1 MSFPSREPHLLRTT
15 SSSRWCSRQ
24 HVFIV
29 VCTVILCFA
38 FLPRESHL
46 PLQFAPTPPCPA
58 EYVTV
63 TRPPP
68 PQSTSTNL
76 APKQFVKGSPT
87 TGKFRD
93 ALRPDVHY
101 VTSFCLGGF
110 TNQFM
115 CFANLVYLG
124 MISDRVSVIP
134 PFTPS
139 HHISTSAGTVA
150 FGEVFDLDSLRN
162 TLKKPLIEWADIKNF
177 PTHRDARSFAA
188 EESLGCWNP
197 RDGNPSGQSFSEH
210 LHLDVSYTQV
220 PGEMFIN
227 PDHWHDHTNLW
238 NVAALLYPKHPLFED
253 RTFPVA
259 HASPKGNYAP
269 PDRHLA
275 CLDTTYYMGSG
286 AAPFEWER
294 SWSPV
299 WRYVATHIKFT
310 QKVNDL
316 ADKAIRKAFK
326 VRPSAAMPPFIA
338 VHVRHGDFG
347 RTCSSSDPEDCF
359 AALPAFARRVEEVK
373 QELMETKGLRV
384 NRVLISSDDTTEFFW
399 QQVEALGWRDI
410 DHGVE
415 QTVER
420 HGEWYL
426 PIIDVA
432 THSRAVG
439 FVGTSGSTLSLVSAR
454 RVENWSGGPT
464 RLVNWG
470 YKGADDH

>member
-1 MSFPSREPHLLRTT
+1 MSFPSRESRSLR
-15 SSSRWCSRQ
+15 SSRLVLTTTRLYRGLHGHS
-24 HVFIV
+24 VLS
-29 VCTVILCFA
+29 ILTA
-38 FLPRESHL
+38 RRES
-46 PLQFAPTPPCPA
+46 PSTAICAYPTGRA
-58 EYVTV
+58 ARIVSS
-63 TRPPP
+63 R
-68 PQSTSTNL
+68 
-76 APKQFVKGSPT
+76 FVKGSST
-87 TGKFRD
+87 TGRFRD
-93 ALRPDVHY
+93 ALRPDLHY

-110 TNQFM
+110 TNQFI
-115 CFANLVYLG
+115 CFANLIYLG
-124 MISDRVSVIP
+124 MISERVPVIP

-139 HHISTSAGTVA
+139 HHIS
-150 FGEVFDLDSLRN
+150 FGEVFDLDSLR
-162 TLKKPLIEWADIKNF
+162 TALKKPLIEWADIKNF

-210 LHLDVSYTQV
+210 LHLDVSYTQI

-238 NVAALLYPKHPLFED
+238 NVAALLYPKRPLFED
-253 RTFPVA
+253 RTFPVT

-326 VRPSAAMPPFIA
+326 VRSSAPMPPFIA

-347 RTCSSSDPEDCF
+347 RTCSSKDPEDCF

-373 QELMETKGLRV
+373 QELMEKKGLRV
-384 NRVLISSDDTTEFFW
+384 NRVLISSDDTTELFW

-426 PIIDVA
+426 PVIDVA
-432 THSRAVG
+432 THSLAVG

-454 RVENWSGGPT
+454 RVEDWSGGPT
-464 RLVNWG
+464 RLV
-470 YKGADDH
+470 Y